1 MHFGQEPEVLV
12 LAPGR
17 INLIGEH
24 IDYNDGFVL
33 PAAINR
39 YTCFAL
45 RRSGSA
51 DAKFVALDLSDE
63 LNLELNGPVSVSD
76 KMWANYLL
84 GVVEKFRQ
92 NGKDIQGFE
101 AAFSGNIPSGS
112 GMSSSASLECGFGY
126 ALNELF
132 DLELPDEEIALAGQW
147 AEHNFVGVQ
156 CGIMDQFASVFGR
169 EGKVI
174 LLDCLSLE
182 RTYIDADF
190 GDYSLIFLNSN
201 VSHELHDSQYNN
213 RRHEAATALEA
224 VKAKFPGVQNYR
236 GVTREHLDA
245 VRHSIGDIAFSRG
258 LFVIEEIER
267 VHRAVDALG
276 RGNIEQVGK
285 LLNQTHQGLSKLYEV
300 SCAEL
305 DFLAGAAANDVA
317 VAGSRMMGGGF
328 GGCTIN
334 LVRKGAEEVFISDM
348 VEAYAT
354 AFGRELTPYRLQ
366 LSNGV
371 HSLNNEFKL

>member
-63 LNLELNGPVSVSD
+63 LTLELNGPVSVSD

-112 GMSSSASLECGFGY
+112 GMSSSASLEC
-126 ALNELF
+126 
-132 DLELPDEEIALAGQW
+132 
-147 AEHNFVGVQ
+147 
-156 CGIMDQFASVFGR
+156 
-169 EGKVI
+169 
-174 LLDCLSLE
+174 
-182 RTYIDADF
+182 
-190 GDYSLIFLNSN
+190 
-201 VSHELHDSQYNN
+201 
-213 RRHEAATALEA
+213 
-224 VKAKFPGVQNYR
+224 
-236 GVTREHLDA
+236 
-245 VRHSIGDIAFSRG
+245 
-258 LFVIEEIER
+258 
-267 VHRAVDALG
+267 
-276 RGNIEQVGK
+276 
-285 LLNQTHQGLSKLYEV
+285 
-300 SCAEL
+300 
-305 DFLAGAAANDVA
+305 
-317 VAGSRMMGGGF
+317 
-328 GGCTIN
+328 
-334 LVRKGAEEVFISDM
+334 
-348 VEAYAT
+348 
-354 AFGRELTPYRLQ
+354 
-366 LSNGV
+366 
-371 HSLNNEFKL
+371 